1 MKRCT
6 WVYQDRLQKETEYL
20 GVLYLVVYPGI
31 ESVARGSTKIDYK
44 RIEYLRVLYS
54 GIRSAASG
62 YTQEDYKGVE
72 YLWVPYSSIILATCG
87 HTQTTHK

>member
-1 MKRCT
+1 MLCT
-6 WVYQDRLQKETEYL
+6 WGYQDRLQKETEYL

-31 ESVARGSTKIDYK
+31 ESVAH
-44 RIEYLRVLYS
+44 
-54 GIRSAASG
+54 G

-72 YLWVPYSSIILATCG
+72 YLWVSYSSIILATRG